1 MAFKDAILLTV
12 GPSSITTFS
21 ACFLFLPFFSFLISC
36 CVWSRISSSFFLYF
50 LQGAFSF
57 EFDFFVVFLLE
68 LVSFSVIATFFSPS
82 IVLISASISF
92 FVIFLLNLPS
102 LPFCFPL
109 APLKSSCSFLV
120 PGVVSSDEV
129 LDLGLIGSY
138 IADKIAPAFKQ
149 AVRLVWGDLGL
160 ILVLILGDV
169 DICFLAV
176 FFCIDFMVGDFE
188 VALTG
193 VVFEGDFVDNL
204 LAVFVGDL
212 IGSFFLISTFIFIL
226 GLAFL
231 VSIKSGDFE
240 IFFLVAWAGTEDF
253 V

>member
-1 MAFKDAILLTV
+1 
-12 GPSSITTFS
+12 
-21 ACFLFLPFFSFLISC
+21 
-36 CVWSRISSSFFLYF
+36 
-50 LQGAFSF
+50 
-57 EFDFFVVFLLE
+57 
-68 LVSFSVIATFFSPS
+68 
-82 IVLISASISF
+82 
-92 FVIFLLNLPS
+92 
-102 LPFCFPL
+102 
-109 APLKSSCSFLV
+109 
-120 PGVVSSDEV
+120 
-129 LDLGLIGSY
+129 
-138 IADKIAPAFKQ
+138 
-149 AVRLVWGDLGL
+149 
-160 ILVLILGDV
+160 
-169 DICFLAV
+169 
-176 FFCIDFMVGDFE
+176 MVGDFE